1 MEKQRIQIVE
11 EMSTAGSESISN
23 MLIDMDT
30 HRVMINSEMEE
41 EEYLFKLKGMKCFP
55 RKDMTAI
62 SGGPKTGKTN
72 WISMLLAC
80 ALKDGD
86 DRKVLDLERLREE
99 RLRVMWIDTEQSPQ
113 STQSILKRRVCPM
126 VLGEGAE
133 NIKEFPEELL
143 FVFNIRSVDVDSRYD
158 LIAEGVG
165 AYHPDIVIIDN
176 IRDLIHDINDG
187 QKAQELIE
195 KLMHMATQQ
204 RCNVVCVLHQNRS
217 NDNRGMRGWL
227 GTEMMN
233 KVFEVF
239 VCRKV
244 RQKQGV
250 KPTFMV
256 EQEMTR
262 KYDID
267 EPLCYQMDDRGL
279 PVAADMPNLQ
289 PRNERGQFA
298 SYGKAKVDTLNSAYI
313 IQQPDNAETPWR
325 WDLRKLFGTVMGS
338 CATMGYQDL
347 MRAVM
352 DEAHIRQRN
361 YYEKVFSMAEEERVV
376 RKDKDGCGRIVVILL
391 PL

>member
-1 MEKQRIQIVE
+1 MERQKNQIVE
-11 EMSTAGSESISN
+11 EMCTAGSESISN

-72 WISMLLAC
+72 WISVLLAC

-126 VLGEGAE
+126 VLGEGTE
-133 NIKEFPEELL
+133 GTRDFPEDML
-143 FVFNIRSVDVDSRYD
+143 FVFNIRSVEVDQRYD

-195 KLMHMATQQ
+195 KLMHMATEQ

-313 IQQPDNAETPWR
+313 IQQLDNAETPWR

-361 YYEKVFSMAEEERVV
+361 YYEKVFGMAEEERVV

>member
-30 HRVMINSEMEE
+30 HRVMINSKIEE
-41 EEYLFKLKGMKCFP
+41 EEYLFKMKGMKCFP

-72 WISMLLAC
+72 WISVLLAC

-86 DRKVLDLERLREE
+86 DRKVLDLERLCEE

-126 VLGEGAE
+126 VLGEGTE
-133 NIKEFPEELL
+133 GTGEFPEELL

-217 NDNRGMRGWL
+217 SDNRGMRGWL

>member
-11 EMSTAGSESISN
+11 EMSTAGNESISN

-72 WISMLLAC
+72 WISVLLAC

-126 VLGEGAE
+126 VLGEGTE
-133 NIKEFPEELL
+133 GTGEFPEDML
-143 FVFNIRSVDVDSRYD
+143 FVFNIRSVEVDQRYD

-176 IRDLIHDINDG
+176 IRDLIRDINDG

-195 KLMHMATQQ
+195 KLMHMATEQ

-361 YYEKVFSMAEEERVV
+361 YYEKVFGMAEEERVV